1 MKSMQRARR
10 RSYLEII
17 NFTKMQGTGN
27 DFIVIEDFQGKYA
40 NLEGLAIKLC
50 DRHFGIGADGILIV
64 TKSKIAD
71 IQMIIINADGS
82 YASMCGNGIRCFAK
96 YIFEKKYVEK
106 ENIKIETGDGIKL
119 ANINVKNGRV
129 EYVTINMGKY
139 NFNPSSIPALDR
151 EEIINKK
158 IEAGD
163 KEYNITSMFMGV
175 PHTIVFGKHED
186 YQVEEGKHIERHSLF
201 PEKTNVNF
209 CEIIGRDTIKVKTWE
224 RGAGPTL
231 ACGTGSCASVVA
243 ASRLGYT
250 DKKVEVQ
257 VPGGVL
263 TVEIAKDEV
272 LMTGPAEITFEGC
285 FFLN

>member
-1 MKSMQRARR
+1 MG
-10 RSYLEII
+10 IV

-27 DFIVIEDFQGKYA
+27 DFIVIENFQGKYT
-40 NLEGLAIKLC
+40 NLEQLAIKLC

-64 TKSKIAD
+64 TKSNIAD

-96 YIFEKKYVEK
+96 YIFQKKYVQK
-106 ENIKIETGDGIKL
+106 ENMKIETGDGVKL
-119 ANINVKNGRV
+119 ANIIVKNGRA
-129 EYVTINMGKY
+129 ESVTINMGKY
-139 NFNPSSIPALDR
+139 NFNPNSIPALDK

-158 IEAGD
+158 IEAGH
-163 KEYNITSMFMGV
+163 KEYFITSMFMGV
-175 PHTIVFGKHED
+175 PHTIIFGMHED
-186 YQVEEGKHIERHSLF
+186 YQVEEGKYIEHHSLF

-209 CEIIGRDTIKVKTWE
+209 CEIVGRDMIKVKTWE

-243 ASRLGYT
+243 ASRLGYI

-263 TVEIAKDEV
+263 TVEIVNDKV
-272 LMTGPAEITFEGC
+272 LMTGPAEITFEGS
-285 FFLN
+285 FFID

>member
-1 MKSMQRARR
+1 M
-10 RSYLEII
+10 EII

-64 TKSKIAD
+64 TKSDIAD

-96 YIFEKKYVEK
+96 YIYEKKYVQK
-106 ENIKIETGDGIKL
+106 ENMRIETGDGVKL
-119 ANINVKNGRV
+119 ANISIKTGKV
-129 EYVTINMGKY
+129 ECVTINMGKY
-139 NFNPSSIPALDR
+139 NFNPSSIPALAKS
-151 EEIINKK
+151 EIINMK
-158 IEAGD
+158 IEANG

-175 PHTIVFGKHED
+175 PHTIVFGKLED
-186 YQVEEGKHIERHSLF
+186 YQVEEGKYIERHSLF

-209 CEIIGRDTIKVKTWE
+209 CEIVGRNIIRVKTWE

-231 ACGTGSCASVVA
+231 ACGTGSCAAVVA

-250 DKKVEVQ
+250 DEKVEVQ

-263 TVEIAKDEV
+263 TVEIVKEEV
-272 LMTGPAEITFEGC
+272 IMTGPAEITFEGH

>member
-1 MKSMQRARR
+1 M
-10 RSYLEII
+10 EII

-64 TKSKIAD
+64 TKSNIAD

-96 YIFEKKYVEK
+96 YVFEKKYVQK
-106 ENIKIETGDGIKL
+106 ENMKIETGDGVKL
-119 ANINVKNGRV
+119 ANICIKDGFAESVN
-129 EYVTINMGKY
+129 INMGKY
-139 NFNPSSIPALDR
+139 NFNPSSIPALSKS
-151 EEIINKK
+151 EIINKK
-158 IEAGD
+158 IEVSN
-163 KEYNITSMFMGV
+163 KEYYITSMFMGV
-175 PHTIVFGKHED
+175 PHTIVFGKQEE
-186 YQVEEGKHIERHSLF
+186 YQVEEGKFIEHLDLF

-209 CEIIGRDTIKVKTWE
+209 CEIVGRNVIRVKTWE

-243 ASRLGYT
+243 ANRLGYI

-257 VPGGVL
+257 VPGGVI
-263 TVEIAKDEV
+263 TVEIAKNEV
-272 LMTGPAEITFEGC
+272 LMEGPAEITFEGE

>member
-1 MKSMQRARR
+1 M
-10 RSYLEII
+10 

-64 TKSKIAD
+64 TKSNIAD

-96 YIFEKKYVEK
+96 YVFEKKYVQK
-106 ENIKIETGDGIKL
+106 ENMKIETGDGVKL
-119 ANINVKNGRV
+119 ANICIKDGFAESVN
-129 EYVTINMGKY
+129 INMGKY
-139 NFNPSSIPALDR
+139 NFNPSSIPALSKS
-151 EEIINKK
+151 EIINKK
-158 IEAGD
+158 IEVSN
-163 KEYNITSMFMGV
+163 KEYYITSMFMGV
-175 PHTIVFGKHED
+175 PHTIVFGKQEE
-186 YQVEEGKHIERHSLF
+186 YQVEEGKFIEHLDLF

-209 CEIIGRDTIKVKTWE
+209 CEIVGRNVIRVKTWE

-243 ASRLGYT
+243 ANRLGYI

-257 VPGGVL
+257 VPGGVI
-263 TVEIAKDEV
+263 TVEIAKNEV
-272 LMTGPAEITFEGC
+272 LMEGPAEITFEGE